1 MNELDEILQIVSR
14 VPELVEAA
22 QIYKDTCDKT
32 ISTLATAIKQQ
43 PEAVIPDEETKK
55 LENCI
60 AQTKC
65 ALPDTEEMLREIT
78 EKSSEVLSPIIYTT
92 VQQAVAPVRFK
103 VQHEHTHI
111 SIGNGWKLLEEKSR
125 KCIIGLSISVF
136 ILLCGHLVAF
146 FYSLESELILG
157 RKCWEVYTSE
167 YVTQEEKQAMSEKLY
182 GRAVYPS
189 NYKGHPFA
197 LRKQLK
203 ENKKI
208 LKKRRK
214 EARKKKGEYSTDAK
228 VEF

>member
-1 MNELDEILQIVSR
+1 MNDLDKILQIVSK

-22 QIYKDTCDKT
+22 QIYKDACDKA

-43 PEAVIPDEETKK
+43 PEAVIPEEETKK
-55 LENCI
+55 LANCI
-60 AQTKC
+60 SQTKC

-92 VQQAVAPVRFK
+92 VQEAVAPMRFK

-125 KCIIGLSISVF
+125 KWILGLSIAVS
-136 ILLCGHLVAF
+136 LLLFGHLVAF

-167 YVTQEEKQAMSEKLY
+167 YVTQEEKQVMSEKLY

-189 NYKGHPFA
+189 NYRGRPFT
-197 LRKQLK
+197 LRKKLK
-203 ENKKI
+203 ENREI
-208 LKKRRK
+208 LKQRRK
-214 EARKKKGEYSTDAK
+214 EKRKRGEYSTDVK

>member
-1 MNELDEILQIVSR
+1 MNDLDKILQIVSK

-22 QIYKDTCDKT
+22 QIYKDACDKA

-43 PEAVIPDEETKK
+43 PEAVIPEEETKK
-55 LENCI
+55 LANCI
-60 AQTKC
+60 SQTKC

-92 VQQAVAPVRFK
+92 VREAVAPMRFK

-125 KCIIGLSISVF
+125 KWILGLSIAVS
-136 ILLCGHLVAF
+136 LLLFGHLVAF

-167 YVTQEEKQAMSEKLY
+167 YVTQEEKQVMSEKLY
-182 GRAVYPS
+182 GRAVYPR
-189 NYKGHPFA
+189 NYKGHPYA

-208 LKKRRK
+208 LKQRKK
-214 EARKKKGEYSTDAK
+214 EAKKKKGTYSTAAK

>member
-22 QIYKDTCDKT
+22 QIYKDACDKT
-32 ISTLATAIKQQ
+32 ISTLATGIKQQ

-125 KCIIGLSISVF
+125 KWICRYLCSSCCMDTWWLSF
-136 ILLCGHLVAF
+136 AAL
-146 FYSLESELILG
+146 
-157 RKCWEVYTSE
+157 
-167 YVTQEEKQAMSEKLY
+167 QA
-182 GRAVYPS
+182 
-189 NYKGHPFA
+189 N
-197 LRKQLK
+197 
-203 ENKKI
+203 
-208 LKKRRK
+208 
-214 EARKKKGEYSTDAK
+214 
-228 VEF
+228 